1 MITRSGFLAA
11 ALSGSALLA
20 FAVPADAAAINY
32 GDFSGT
38 TVDFLNV
45 TEDSGTDP
53 TPLYGAPS
61 VFGDTLDFNP
71 VSFNASATGAAGVNL
86 TDGTLALMMK
96 SKPGNFID
104 KVLFDEAG
112 DVTLVGFGGI
122 GTFAS
127 VSANFNVEIQEVD
140 GVGIGSILI
149 QVPMVFTPSGGTYD
163 LAADG
168 GGGPLYNA
176 AWSGSLMV
184 DLTQAL
190 IDNNIPYVNGVTKIS
205 VVFDNTL
212 TALSENGTSSY
223 IAKKDVGGVGITV
236 VPEPAAIGLLTL
248 GGLCMLG
255 RRN

>member
-1 MITRSGFLAA
+1 MVIRSGFMAA
-11 ALSGSALLA
+11 ASCALLA
-20 FAVPADAAAINY
+20 FSLPTQAAPINY
-32 GDFSGT
+32 GTFSGA
-38 TVDFLNV
+38 TVDFIDV
-45 TEDSGTDP
+45 TEDSGTHTP
-53 TPLYGAPS
+53 PLYGAPS

-71 VSFNASATGAAGVNL
+71 VSFNASATGAAGVEI
-86 TDGTLALMMK
+86 TDGTLALMMV

-112 DVTLVGFGGI
+112 DVTLAGIGGI

-149 QVPMVFTPSGGTYD
+149 QAPMVFTPSGGTYD
-163 LAADG
+163 QATDG
-168 GGGPLYNA
+168 GGGPFFNS

-212 TALSENGTSSY
+212 VALSESGTSSF
-223 IAKKDVGGVGITV
+223 IGKKDVGGVGITV
-236 VPEPAAIGLLTL
+236 IPEPATIGLLTL
-248 GGLCMLG
+248 GGVCLLG

>member
-1 MITRSGFLAA
+1 MVLRSGFMA
-11 ALSGSALLA
+11 ALSGCALLVCSLPA
-20 FAVPADAAAINY
+20 HAVPINY
-32 GDFSGT
+32 GDFIGS
-38 TVDFLNV
+38 TVNFIGV
-45 TEDSGTDP
+45 TEDSGTHTP
-53 TPLYGAPS
+53 PLYGAPS

-71 VSFNASATGAAGVNL
+71 ISFNAGATGAGGVEI
-86 TDGTLALMMK
+86 TDGTLSLMMT
-96 SKPGNFID
+96 SKAGNFID

-112 DVTLVGFGGI
+112 DVTLAGIGGI

-127 VSANFNVEIQEVD
+127 VTANFNVEIQEVD

-149 QVPMVFTPSGGTYD
+149 AVPMVFTPSGGTYD
-163 LAADG
+163 LATDA
-168 GGGPLYNA
+168 GGGPFYNS

-212 TALSENGTSSY
+212 TAISENGTSAF

-236 VPEPAAIGLLTL
+236 FPEPASLGLLML
-248 GGLCMLG
+248 GGACLLG

>member
-1 MITRSGFLAA
+1 MLTCSGLWTAV
-11 ALSGSALLA
+11 SGCAVLA
-20 FAVPADAAAINY
+20 FALPADAAQINY
-32 GDFSGT
+32 GDFMGN
-38 TVDFLNV
+38 TVNFLQV

-71 VSFNASATGAAGVNL
+71 ISFNAGATGAGGVDI
-86 TDGTLALMMK
+86 TDGTMSLMMT

-104 KVLFDEAG
+104 QVLFDEAG
-112 DVTLVGFGGI
+112 DVTLAGFGGI

-127 VSANFNVEIQEVD
+127 VSANFFVEIQEVD

-149 QVPMVFTPSGGTYD
+149 QAPMIFTPSGGTYD
-163 LAADG
+163 QATDG
-168 GGGPLYNA
+168 GGGPLFNS
-176 AWSGSLMV
+176 AWSGSLLV

-190 IDNNIPYVNGVTKIS
+190 IDNNIPHVNGVTKIS

-212 TALSENGTSSY
+212 VALSENGTSSF

-236 VPEPAAIGLLTL
+236 VPEPATIGLLAL
-248 GGLCMLG
+248 GGVCLLG

>member
-1 MITRSGFLAA
+1 MVMRSGFMAA
-11 ALSGSALLA
+11 AAGCALLA
-20 FAVPADAAAINY
+20 FSLPAEAAAINY
-32 GDFSGT
+32 GTFSGA
-38 TVDFLNV
+38 TVDFIDV
-45 TEDSGTDP
+45 TEDSGTH
-53 TPLYGAPS
+53 TPPLFGAPS

-71 VSFNASATGAAGVNL
+71 VSFNASATGAGGVEI
-86 TDGTLALMMK
+86 TDGTLALMME

-112 DVTLVGFGGI
+112 DVTLAGIGGI

-149 QVPMVFTPSGGTYD
+149 AVPMVFVPSGGTYD
-163 LAADG
+163 LATDA
-168 GGGPLYNA
+168 GGGPFYNS

-184 DLTQAL
+184 DLTQEL
-190 IDNNIPYVNGVTKIS
+190 INRNIPYVNGVTKIS

-212 TALSENGTSSY
+212 VALSENGTSSF
-223 IAKKDVGGVGITV
+223 IGKKDVGGVGITV
-236 VPEPAAIGLLTL
+236 IPEPATIGLLTL
-248 GGLCMLG
+248 GGVCLLG